1 MSDRRKWG
9 SENDKL
15 GDPERKSNYLP
26 ASGCYDS
33 SWQAGR
39 AAAYCK
45 AFIIAVHQ
53 PFSPSFAFSSHNFS
67 MYTAVELH
75 RPLSYLWL
83 RHKQQCVFVRV
94 WACSLEHVC
103 VVQLLPVCMCVLFF
117 QKAAI
122 LKSPSALKLR
132 QSRCL
137 SAPQELSFF
146 SFKPARGDTGEGV
159 QWVDGG
165 VLEQMS
171 LHWLLR
177 QNKPRL
183 THHNEKQLS

>member
-1 MSDRRKWG
+1 MTAADRQG
-9 SENDKL
+9 ELQLIAKL
-15 GDPERKSNYLP
+15 
-26 ASGCYDS
+26 S
-33 SWQAGR
+33 SLLST
-39 AAAYCK
+39 
-45 AFIIAVHQ
+45 
-53 PFSPSFAFSSHNFS
+53 SPSPPRLLSLHIISLCTQQWNF
-67 MYTAVELH
+67 TD
-75 RPLSYLWL
+75 LSATFDYDTN
-83 RHKQQCVFVRV
+83 RSVCARVRV

-103 VVQLLPVCMCVLFF
+103 VVQLLPVCVCVLFF
-117 QKAAI
+117 KKAAI

-146 SFKPARGDTGEGV
+146 SFKLARSDTGEGV

-177 QNKPRL
+177 QNKHCL